1 MVSPF
6 LTWGFVKLL
15 KAKRFAL
22 DSSISMKNLVR
33 YAQAFRPRLLRKQ
46 QQTQAKSQ

>member
-15 KAKRFAL
+15 MAKRFAV
-22 DSSISMKNLVR
+22 DSSISMKNLIR
-33 YAQAFRPRLLRKQ
+33 YAQAFRLGLLRKQ
-46 QQTQAKSQ
+46 QQTQAKAQ